1 MLKFEDYKKKN
12 ENWHEEDAKYK
23 SKIISQLIVKNNIK
37 FESCIDIGCG
47 TGKVIEYLSIKYQ
60 SVKFTGYDIHQE
72 LRHFW
77 YNKKIGNLIF
87 TNKYPINLKEK
98 YHLLLC
104 LDVFEHVKDY
114 YNFLN
119 KIGSLS
125 NSYIFNIPLD
135 LCSFKALG
143 TGLKNARDSVGH
155 IHYFNTYTALE
166 TLKDLGYEILDYK
179 LNPGFLFGKKI
190 NIYQKLIFIPRIL
203 LYFISPRL
211 SADLFGGF
219 SLTVFAKKNV

>member
-1 MLKFEDYKKKN
+1 MFKFKDYKKKN
-12 ENWHEEDAKYK
+12 KNWHEEDAKYK
-23 SKIISQLIVKNNIK
+23 SKIISNIIDKNKIN

-47 TGKVIEYLSIKYQ
+47 TGKIIEHLSFKYQ
-60 SVKFTGYDIHQE
+60 NVQFTGYDIHQE
-72 LRHFW
+72 LRSFW
-77 YNKKIGNLIF
+77 NNKKVENLNF
-87 TNKYPINLKEK
+87 TNKNPVNLKEK

-114 YNFLN
+114 YDFLDE
-119 KIGSLS
+119 IGFLS
-125 NSYIFNIPLD
+125 NYYIFNIPLD

-143 TGLKNARDSVGH
+143 KGLKNARDSVGH

-166 TLKDLGYEILDYK
+166 TLKDLDYEILDYK
-179 LNPGFLFGKKI
+179 LNPGFLFGKNI
-190 NIYQKLIFIPRIL
+190 NIYQKLIFIPRIIL
-203 LYFISPRL
+203 FVMWPRL